1 MAFVAPTGN
10 FTAPV
15 DRKSPSSPTY
25 ADIPAVLDWLRGFYG
40 GHTVIGLLITD
51 RAAESTYRVD
61 SESTYHPFVQGG
73 PYGAYTLTPIA
84 NKIANP
90 YLTPTTDG
98 LGYTITT
105 SLIAQTLTPTTDG
118 LGFRVT

>member
-1 MAFVAPTGN
+1 MAFVAPTSN
-10 FTAPV
+10 FTVPV

-40 GHTVIGLLITD
+40 GHTVIGMLITD
-51 RAAESTYRVD
+51 RTTEVTYRVD
-61 SESTYHPFVQGG
+61 VESVYSPFVQGG
-73 PYGAYTLTPIA
+73 PYGTYVLTAIA
-84 NKIANP
+84 NQIQRP
-90 YLTPTTDG
+90 YLVPTLDG